1 MNKNL
6 LNEFDDIYDKY
17 LQTPDLYRIDV
28 IRPNTNIPDINF
40 NIMPNNVPVPNIIN
54 DILTKSITKYFL
66 NSTETILE
74 IIGLYIQ
81 IYEYAINKYIQTY
94 PQYNLNENKIWFS
107 LKGGL
112 AMFLNISKEVFKMP
126 GNIGDIFNN
135 LFVNNSFSKS
145 DIDFS
150 ILIDYDEIEE
160 RYYRIIFSDMMN
172 ISFIIL
178 VIVRNYI
185 IKNKY
190 KFSDFEKNNDEF
202 KKLILK
208 KIRTDIN
215 QTLLNRGIGRLGN
228 NFCKIGTSKIY
239 EEAPCPN
246 NVEITND
253 IAYDELYVHSQ
264 ADFNNITINHPKRF
278 GHFNLG
284 PQSKYIIS
292 SNIIQFLNAQNN
304 RIKFGLTRMK
314 VFFGLYKLNINNQTL
329 GCCDYKKGKGEII
342 DVGISHYENYINPK
356 YINYNRFTINQYV
369 FIMPTLNYFKKDLYE
384 ILVIFY
390 NLPWEAPKF
399 EKRLDRYFSFALI
412 ILFNGI
418 NTQRVNQL
426 LIFFTTYRNHL
437 QLNNSEPNYNN
448 NPLMNNQLNYQN
460 ITQAQNPIEFE
471 ILTILNQTIRKLNQ
485 QNYNAKLNKFT
496 EFINKLSL
504 IINNVIDVL
513 NETNNY
519 LQNPILTFQDNN
531 LSVRTNMFGGVDI
544 CNMDDPQKILKNTI
558 NKLINI
564 STYLPLDTNIH
575 DRFYNTYRKLI
586 QIYLNENI
594 IEQKFIDNLGN
605 TIYDSSTDLTDRMQD
620 FNGNAKILKNTIL
633 NYTAFMFMD
642 YLLDYHCFLITFQ
655 DERYNTDISNV
666 PNGTKNF
673 MTLDWDGDERE
684 SDLYRHELLGK
695 NPGELLKDFCYDIN
709 TKFYRFIEL
718 LLKNLSIELS
728 KFLPINLPAN
738 PQPPNNLT
746 SISIDDL
753 KQVMFAINH
762 RGIYNYIETSL
773 YNYMF
778 HCWKNMLA
786 NWMRQ
791 KFQGLARNNFP
802 RIIPNTINMGNLKN
816 YFITIINTC
825 ILNTIDNISNQDGIN
840 EYNERYIADS
850 GGLFSYSYM
859 LKRPLMRR
867 NGYNKKTYYSSCIS
881 SSIIE
886 MYFLIRIYETPNNVG
901 LGSETAWNNIS
912 MRHAFWT
919 ITQRE
924 IRHGISHWTCKWN
937 RLVFNAGVFTERIHI
952 FRNANN
958 NANNRTIML
967 SNANSKKSFLKYFL
981 FQLIDYRIEYIRQ
994 NNFGVIG
1001 GVKSA
1006 YLSDNVAINIRNY
1019 IL

>member
-1 MNKNL
+1 MNQNL
-6 LNEFDDIYDKY
+6 LNEFDNIYNKY
-17 LQTPDLYRIDV
+17 LQAPDLYRIDV

-40 NIMPNNVPVPNIIN
+40 NIMPNNVPKRNEIN

-81 IYEYAINKYIQTY
+81 IYEYAINRYIQTH
-94 PQYNLNENKIWFS
+94 PEYNLNENKIWFS

-126 GNIGDIFNN
+126 GNIGDIFND
-135 LFVNNSFSKS
+135 LFVNNVFSKS

-160 RYYRIIFSDMMN
+160 EYHRIIFSDMMN

-178 VIVRNYI
+178 IIVRNFI
-185 IKNKY
+185 NKKKY
-190 KFSDFEKNNDEF
+190 EFSDFEKNNEEF

-215 QTLLNRGIGRLGN
+215 QSLINRRIGRLGN

-253 IAYDELYVHSQ
+253 IAFDELYIHSQ
-264 ADFNNITINHPKRF
+264 ADFNDITINHPTRF
-278 GHFNLG
+278 GDFNLG

-292 SNIIQFLNAQNN
+292 SNIIQFFNAQNN

-342 DVGISHYENYINPK
+342 DVGICHYENYIHPK
-356 YINYNRFTINQYV
+356 YNNYNRFTINEYV
-369 FIMPTLNYFKKDLYE
+369 FIMPTIDYFKKDLYE
-384 ILVIFY
+384 MLVDNY
-390 NLPWEAPKF
+390 NLPWILPKF
-399 EKRLDRYFSFALI
+399 EKRLDKYFSFALI

-418 NTQRVNQL
+418 NIQKVNQL
-426 LIFFTTYRNHL
+426 IIFFTTYLNHL
-437 QLNNSEPNYNN
+437 QLNNSDPNYNN
-448 NPLMNNQLNYQN
+448 NPLMNNQLNYPN
-460 ITQAQNPIEFE
+460 IDQAQNTIEFE
-471 ILTILNQTIRKLNQ
+471 ILTILNQTIGRLNQ
-485 QNYNAKLNKFT
+485 LNYNDELNEFT
-496 EFINKLSL
+496 NFIDKLSL
-504 IINNVIDVL
+504 IVSNAITVL
-513 NETNNY
+513 NRTNNY

-586 QIYLNENI
+586 GIYLNENI
-594 IEQKFIDNLGN
+594 IEQQFIDNLNN
-605 TIYDSSTDLTDRMQD
+605 TFYNSSIDLTDNMLD
-620 FNGNAKILKNTIL
+620 FNGGRKILKNTIL

-642 YLLDYHCFLITFQ
+642 FLLDYHCFLITFQ
-655 DERYNTDISNV
+655 NERYNTDIHNN
-666 PNGTKNF
+666 PNGSQNF
-673 MTLDWDGDERE
+673 MTLNWNGAARE
-684 SDLYRHELLGK
+684 SDLYRHELIVK

-728 KFLPINLPAN
+728 KYLPINLPDN
-738 PQPPNNLT
+738 PPNNLA
-746 SISIDDL
+746 SITVDNL
-753 KQVMFAINH
+753 KQVMFAVNH
-762 RGIYNYIETSL
+762 RGIDNYIETSI
-773 YNYMF
+773 YNYMY

-786 NWMRQ
+786 NWMTQ
-791 KFQGLARNNFP
+791 KFQGLGRNNFP

-825 ILNTIDNISNQDGIN
+825 ILNTIRNISYQGGIN
-840 EYNERYIADS
+840 EYNERYFSDS

-859 LKRPLMRR
+859 LRRPLMRR

-886 MYFLIRIYETPNNVG
+886 IYFLIRIYEIPNNVG
-901 LGSETAWNNIS
+901 LGSETARNDINYRQS
-912 MRHAFWT
+912 YWT

-924 IRHGISHWTCKWN
+924 IGHGISHWTCKWN

-952 FRNANN
+952 FRNSYNN
-958 NANNRTIML
+958 VNNRTIML
-967 SNANSKKSFLKYFL
+967 SDVNSKKSFLKYFL

-994 NNFGVIG
+994 NNFIANGV
-1001 GVKSA
+1001 VKA
-1006 YLSDNVAINIRNY
+1006 EYLRDTVALNIRNY
-1019 IL
+1019 IS